1 MAGVW
6 HQRRRGRRTTVTVEP
21 LDRLTARQERELGEQ
36 VERVGEVLEA
46 TAELVVGEVTVGPH
60 A

>member
-1 MAGVW
+1 
-6 HQRRRGRRTTVTVEP
+6 VEP
-21 LDRLTARQERELGEQ
+21 LGRLTARQERELGEQ

-46 TAELVVGEVTVGPH
+46 QAELVIGKVTAGAH